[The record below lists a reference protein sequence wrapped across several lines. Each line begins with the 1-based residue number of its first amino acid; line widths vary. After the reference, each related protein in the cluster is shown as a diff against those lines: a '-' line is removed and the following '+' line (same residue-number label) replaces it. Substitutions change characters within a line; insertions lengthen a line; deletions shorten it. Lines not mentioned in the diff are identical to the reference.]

1 VLKNEGM
8 IEVTNGFIVLSG
20 FQWHHEFLLLDANNM
35 NVDDADANDDTD
47 NTIIDIVDEDGY
59 DDDDSYLQF

>member
-1 VLKNEGM
+1 M
-8 IEVTNGFIVLSG
+8 Y
-20 FQWHHEFLLLDANNM
+20 HEFLLLDANNM